1 MKNIYEEVKF
11 EVIVLTQS
19 DVLTFSQENE
29 KDDVVNDIFGS
40 NK

>member
-11 EVIVLTQS
+11 EVIVLTQA
-19 DVLTFSQENE
+19 DILTFSNENA
-29 KDDVVNDIFGS
+29 KDDVVEDIFGS

>member
-19 DVLTFSQENE
+19 DVLTFSEENE
-29 KDDVVNDIFGS
+29 KDDVVDDIFGS

>member
-29 KDDVVNDIFGS
+29 KDDVADDIFGS

>member
-29 KDDVVNDIFGS
+29 KDDVVEDIFGN

>member
-29 KDDVVNDIFGS
+29 KDDVVDDIFGS

>member
-11 EVIVLTQS
+11 EVIVLTRS

-29 KDDVVNDIFGS
+29 KDDVVDDIFGS